1 MTTPPIPEH
10 LQARIDR
17 SVDST
22 DPAVRQDLD
31 RPVPDMAPS
40 DDCGEDTP
48 PPLSLE
54 QIKAQVRF
62 RHQNAVEML
71 DALRKQRKALDAQ
84 IRSAVIEE
92 TEARRMA
99 RALEP
104 RKPRSKAAKK

>member
-1 MTTPPIPEH
+1 MSTP
-10 LQARIDR
+10 
-17 SVDST
+17 T
-22 DPAVRQDLD
+22 DPLPPVQDPGPAD
-31 RPVPDMAPS
+31 EPDKVTRHIMESMRANENPPPLVNT
-40 DDCGEDTP
+40 DGVP

-71 DALRKQRKALDAQ
+71 DSLRKQRKTLDAQ
-84 IRSAVIEE
+84 IRDAVIEE

-104 RKPRSKAAKK
+104 RSKAAKK